1 MGCMSCPVCELE
13 RRQREAAESSFRKT
27 NFALMRAEN
36 QLAEE
41 RRRNEELKSLI
52 RTYEE
57 IAR

>member
-1 MGCMSCPVCELE
+1 MSCPACEIE
-13 RRQREAAESSFRKT
+13 RRQREAAEISFRKT

>member
-13 RRQREAAESSFRKT
+13 RRSREAAENSFRKT
-27 NFALMRAEN
+27 NFALMRAEH

-41 RRRNEELKSLI
+41 RRRNDELKMLI
-52 RTYEE
+52 KTYQE